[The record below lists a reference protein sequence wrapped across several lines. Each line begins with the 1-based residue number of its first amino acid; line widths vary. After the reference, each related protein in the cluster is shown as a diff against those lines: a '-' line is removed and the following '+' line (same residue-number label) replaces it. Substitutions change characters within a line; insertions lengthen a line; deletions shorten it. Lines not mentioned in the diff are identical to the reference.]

1 MQAIP
6 LQSPGPARAAGATA
20 ILNAAVKLFSEK
32 GYDAVSMRG
41 VAEEAGVSKANIY
54 HHFDSKEALYKA
66 IVRESAAELSSL
78 VSELAEGTGPFDVRI
93 LNFAQRH
100 LGHMEGNAL
109 SSRLILREAFS
120 GNDAHG
126 KMLADEV
133 FGEIYI
139 RMVSIFRKGQQAGV
153 LRPELDPALCATLLI
168 GADVFFFQAQGI
180 LKHFPNAG
188 FAGQPP
194 EFSRQM
200 VDVMLKGM
208 LTDSGRKESA

>member
-1 MQAIP
+1 MHARSIQN
-6 LQSPGPARAAGATA
+6 PGPARAAGATA
-20 ILNAAVKLFSEK
+20 ILNAAIKLFSKK

-66 IVRESAAELSSL
+66 IVRESAAELSGL
-78 VSELAEGTGPFDVRI
+78 VRELAEGSGPFDARI

-109 SSRLILREAFS
+109 SSRLIIREAFS

-133 FGEIYI
+133 FGEVYI
-139 RMVSIFRKGQQAGV
+139 RMVSIFQKGQQAGV
-153 LRPELDPALCATLLI
+153 LRPDLDPALCATLLI
-168 GADVFFFQAQGI
+168 GADGFFFQAQGI

-188 FAGQPP
+188 FAGKPP

-200 VDVMLKGM
+200 VDVMLNGM
-208 LTDSGRKESA
+208 LSDSGRKESA